1 MNLLYKFKYYPLM
14 LIIQSPLIIG
24 FVLPYLLYNNF
35 YYSESIID
43 KSYVVL
49 AKNYYLLSILIIN
62 IVCLSFLYF
71 KPLKNQKIKIIK
83 IEFITII
90 AISFFSVLSTF
101 ISKLFFFNLYY
112 YNLLFYIGQHFILIL
127 ILLNSTINFKKKE
140 LIIIFFSLVIC
151 NLISLYSGDS
161 KFSLITLIIFLII
174 TFFKNNLKKFLYAI
188 LLSII
193 LAISILGLKKIY
205 RDYVHYGGMD
215 KLNYKYSE
223 ENVTYAEVQD
233 YRKTE
238 DFFIKQKLDFLVFN
252 KSYLYSDIC
261 SNGYK
266 FKNKIIENLISSLVF
281 ENGKYKQEKLN
292 LDFLENFPEI
302 KEFLNFKTNSTCYIF
317 FRFVHRVDFLSPLVQ
332 VVSEVNELNSIKG
345 KTYIP
350 IFYTLIPRF
359 IYKNK
364 PKDNA
369 DEIYMMLMNNL
380 KSKDDKNRTIIS
392 VSILTEAWINFLN
405 KGIIIISLLMGMIY
419 IFIVGLIFSNSILL
433 KLLGASIII
442 HVVNLNLSLKQIF
455 SGSYQLFVC
464 FVIFYFFCKLI
475 EIFSIRT
482 FKKKLINFS
491 KFFH

>member
-1 MNLLYKFKYYPLM
+1 MINLLYKFKYYPLI
-14 LIIQSPLIIG
+14 LIIQSPIIIG
-24 FVLPYLLYNNF
+24 FVLPFLLYNNF
-35 YYSESIID
+35 YYSEIEID

-62 IVCLSFLYF
+62 IVCLFFLYF
-71 KPLKNQKIKIIK
+71 NPFKHQRNKIIK
-83 IEFITII
+83 IEFLTII
-90 AISFFSVLSTF
+90 SICFFSILSTF
-101 ISKLFFFNLYY
+101 ISKLFVFNLYY

-140 LIIIFFSLVIC
+140 FIIIIFSLVIC
-151 NLISLYSGDS
+151 NLISLFSGDS
-161 KFSLITLIIFLII
+161 KFFLISLIIFLII
-174 TFFKNNLKKFLYAI
+174 IFFKMNLKKFLYAI
-188 LLSII
+188 LLSTI
-193 LAISILGLKKIY
+193 LAITILGLKKIY

-215 KLNYKYSE
+215 KLNYQYSE
-223 ENVTYAEVQD
+223 ENITYAEGQD
-233 YRKTE
+233 YRNTE
-238 DFFIKQKLDFLVFN
+238 DFFIKQKLEFLVYN

-281 ENGKYKQEKLN
+281 ENGKYKKEKLN

-302 KEFLNFKTNSTCYIF
+302 KEFLNLKTNSTCYIF
-317 FRFVHRVDFLSPLVQ
+317 FRFVHRIDFLSPLVQ

-350 IFYTLIPRF
+350 ILYTFIPRIF
-359 IYKNK
+359 FKNK
-364 PKDNA
+364 PIDNA
-369 DEIYMMLMNNL
+369 DEVYMKLMNNL
-380 KSKDDKNRTIIS
+380 KNKNDRNRTIIS

-405 KGIIIISLLMGMIY
+405 KGIFIISLLMGIIY

-433 KLLGASIII
+433 KFLGASLII
-442 HVVNLNLSLKQIF
+442 HVVNLNLSFKQIL

-475 EIFSIRT
+475 EIYFNRIIE
-482 FKKKLINFS
+482 KNID
-491 KFFH
+491 